1 MILFQNWTALFT
13 VNPNIHNTWLV
24 WVSAT
29 VLEPWA
35 MQRGDKILLSAHS
48 PLTLLSP
55 SFPSFLCLVLSC
67 LKLCQWPCL
76 SLCGQLCHRWSIT
89 TGGGLLLAEPRGPA
103 DPDKSAVNA
112 SPQPTA
118 LIGSDRHSG
127 PYASFMP
134 LDPRCRQVCVCVPFS
149 TTLFSTCCWG
159 FMSLVSFPLFPWLN
173 STQCSGQLSVCVC
186 GNACLCV
193 FMWPCLFKC
202 HITL

>member
-1 MILFQNWTALFT
+1 MNCSIYCKSKYSQHMTSGGFSHCFRTMSNAKEEVKFSS
-13 VNPNIHNTWLV
+13 VH
-24 WVSAT
+24 
-29 VLEPWA
+29 
-35 MQRGDKILLSAHS
+35 
-48 PLTLLSP
+48 TLLLLF
-55 SFPSFLCLVLSC
+55 SFPPFLCLVLSC

-103 DPDKSAVNA
+103 DPDKWAVNA

-173 STQCSGQLSVCVC
+173 ST
-186 GNACLCV
+186 
-193 FMWPCLFKC
+193 
-202 HITL
+202 

>member
-1 MILFQNWTALFT
+1 MVNLCTLSKDELFT
-13 VNPNIHNTWLV
+13 VNPNIDNTTLV
-24 WVSAT
+24 GLSAT
-29 VLEPWA
+29 IWKPCA
-35 MQRGDKILLSAHS
+35 MQKRRWNSPRCTLSSYSSHS
-48 PLTLLSP
+48 L
-55 SFPSFLCLVLSC
+55 PSFLCLVLSC

-112 SPQPTA
+112 SPQPNA

-159 FMSLVSFPLFPWLN
+159 FMSVVSFPLSPWLN

-186 GNACLCV
+186 GMHACVYSCGHV
-193 FMWPCLFKC
+193 YSSV
-202 HITL
+202 T